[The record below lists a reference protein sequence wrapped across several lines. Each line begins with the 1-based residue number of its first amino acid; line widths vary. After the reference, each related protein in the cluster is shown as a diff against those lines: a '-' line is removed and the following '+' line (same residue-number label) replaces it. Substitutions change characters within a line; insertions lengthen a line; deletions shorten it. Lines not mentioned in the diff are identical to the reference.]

1 MMLSSLRRSGERH
14 VRNLVAPG
22 SSTAEAYRRLRAMVD
37 LAGAG
42 HRGVMLVTGAGSGDG
57 TTTVLVNVGVVLASA
72 TRPVLLIDGNLYRP
86 RLHTV
91 FGLSNEVGLTS
102 VLANRASLTEAI
114 QRAPGREGVLVLT
127 SGPVDV
133 DPAELLSNVATRN
146 ILTAAAIVA
155 PVILMDGPPL
165 LSVTGGVILA
175 GLTSSVIVV
184 VRAGHTS
191 RTELAS
197 ALDLV
202 ERTGTP
208 ILGVVL
214 NDVAGEQKSGTFW
227 LPDPDE
233 YRTGRARGPDH
244 GDVAQASQAD
254 LHTPRGRGAADGAPA
269 RPLSARP

>member
-1 MMLSSLRRSGERH
+1 
-14 VRNLVAPG
+14 
-22 SSTAEAYRRLRAMVD
+22 MVD

-133 DPAELLSNVATRN
+133 DPAELLSKVDTRN

-214 NDVAGEQKSGTFW
+214 NDVAGEQT
-227 LPDPDE
+227 DE

-254 LHTPRGRGAADGAPA
+254 LHPPRGRGRRGRGSGETVIGSPVTV
-269 RPLSARP
+269 P